1 LFIDAVV
8 KRIENGYAVLVS
20 DDCGVEVSIPV
31 RECEGMYMKGENVS
45 LIIDNGGSINSI
57 ADKETKK
64 RNPTNEE

>member
-31 RECEGMYMKGENVS
+31 RECEGMYMKGKMF
-45 LIIDNGGSINSI
+45 L
-57 ADKETKK
+57 
-64 RNPTNEE
+64 

>member
-8 KRIENGYAVLVS
+8 KGLEWLCVLVS